1 MPMFFKEDILNELPK
16 KAKIVVGIPSYNNS
30 STISFVAKTAAEGI
44 REYYNSDG
52 IIINSD
58 GGSKDGTKEAFMKT
72 DTKNIPKVAFDYI
85 GLAGKGSAM
94 LSIIEIARYLN
105 AEALVFLDSDLKSV
119 RPWWIER
126 LTGPIIKKLSD
137 YVTPYYRRHKYD
149 GTITNQVCYPLT
161 TALYGQEVRQPIG
174 GDFGIGK
181 ELFDSF
187 LIEAE
192 KIAKT
197 DVARFG
203 IDIWLTTK
211 SLVLSKKPLYQ
222 AALGAKIHDPKD
234 PGSDLAPMFTQVVG
248 TLFDLTLENTNKWK
262 RINSIT
268 QAPIYGEIPEVTA
281 EVVNINVDNL
291 KKQLIDG
298 LNDEITKNLADKHLD
313 NILKK
318 RKVSLEEWV
327 DILYN
332 ALIKYSSSKDKTLIK
347 SLVPLYF
354 GRVADFA
361 EITIDM
367 NEKDAEDFIRNQVKV
382 FLDKKEELAQ
392 KL

>member
-1 MPMFFKEDILNELPK
+1 MFFKEDILNELPK

-72 DTKNIPKVAFDYI
+72 DTRNIPKVAFDYI

-94 LSIIEIARYLN
+94 LSIIEIARHLN

-211 SLVLSKKPLYQ
+211 YLVLSKKPLYQ

-248 TLFDLTLENTNKWK
+248 TLFDLTLENAGKWK

-268 QAPIYGEIPEVTA
+268 QAPIYGEIPEVTP

-291 KKQLIDG
+291 KNQLIDG
-298 LNDEITKNLADKHLD
+298 LNDEITKNLAGKHLD
-313 NILKK
+313 NILKE

-382 FLDKKEELAQ
+382 FLDKKETLTE

>member
-1 MPMFFKEDILNELPK
+1 M
-16 KAKIVVGIPSYNNS
+16 VVGIPSYNNS

-72 DTKNIPKVAFDYI
+72 DTRNIPKVAFDYI

-94 LSIIEIARYLN
+94 LSIIEIARHLN

-211 SLVLSKKPLYQ
+211 YLVLSKKPLYQ

-248 TLFDLTLENTNKWK
+248 TLFDLTLENAGKWK

-268 QAPIYGEIPEVTA
+268 QAPIYGEIPEVTP

-291 KKQLIDG
+291 KNQLIDG
-298 LNDEITKNLADKHLD
+298 LNDEITKNLAGKHLD
-313 NILKK
+313 NILKE

-382 FLDKKEELAQ
+382 FLDKKETLTE

>member
-211 SLVLSKKPLYQ
+211 SLMLSKKPLYQ

-313 NILKK
+313 NILKE